1 MFNLTLPELQHRL
14 LLLTYIY
21 SYQSGTFTLS
31 SGRSSN
37 YYIDGKQVTMAPEG
51 LYTTAQY
58 ILASLQQR
66 RVHAEAIGGLTL
78 GADPIAAA
86 VAILSEIWSK
96 DMKPA
101 ATSAPLVSF
110 IVRKE
115 TKNHGTRSRIEGPF
129 YHGMRAV
136 IVDDVLTTGAS
147 VLNAAAAVETAGG
160 SVSAIYVLVDRME
173 GGREAIE
180 KAGYSLNAAINR
192 DSLERLQQ
200 EMEQR
205 YPALT
210 NSLQA
215 EEVSW
220 NKLPWDELQPDYP
233 TLTAALAKLAKAVQA
248 DGESSLPDRF
258 QLRQTAGRFFSA
270 VKAAVYHPDGEAEA
284 LKQVKLLQ
292 NTLAR

>member
-147 VLNAAAAVETAGG
+147 VLNAASAVETAGE
-160 SVSAIYVLVDRME
+160 VLVRFMCWWT
-173 GGREAIE
+173 AW
-180 KAGYSLNAAINR
+180 KAVAK
-192 DSLERLQQ
+192 RL
-200 EMEQR
+200 
-205 YPALT
+205 
-210 NSLQA
+210 
-215 EEVSW
+215 
-220 NKLPWDELQPDYP
+220 K
-233 TLTAALAKLAKAVQA
+233 KLAILLMQRSTVIRWRGCSK
-248 DGESSLPDRF
+248 RWN
-258 QLRQTAGRFFSA
+258 SA
-270 VKAAVYHPDGEAEA
+270 TRP
-284 LKQVKLLQ
+284 
-292 NTLAR
+292 